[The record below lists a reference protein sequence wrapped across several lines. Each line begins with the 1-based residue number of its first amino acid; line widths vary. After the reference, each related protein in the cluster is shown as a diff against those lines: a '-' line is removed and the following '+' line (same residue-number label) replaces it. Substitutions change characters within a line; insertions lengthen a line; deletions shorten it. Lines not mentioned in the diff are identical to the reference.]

1 MVFFYNLCLG
11 ELESMSIGLKKIN
24 SYKYFH
30 FNLVRG
36 SSGGSQGPLQ
46 KE

>member
-1 MVFFYNLCLG
+1 
-11 ELESMSIGLKKIN
+11 MSIGLEKIN

-30 FNLVRG
+30 FDLVEG